1 MNQSAPSGFSD
12 RSTSRPSSSRWKGA
26 LMLLAIVGA
35 VGAAIWAAA
44 PAIQDRFSESDKDKY
59 AHLITETARRAP
71 FLVTANIQG
80 NLDSQGNAI
89 LSSSVEG
96 TTTIINIVPEGS
108 WVEEGDVV
116 CVLDSAML
124 VDMAKSQEIVVT
136 NANAAEAQAKEQ
148 LEVARAQGQ
157 SDIAAAEL
165 ALTLA
170 ELDLEK
176 YVDAEGEFSKLQNEL
191 EGNVA
196 LAKEEAVQSEE
207 TYEFTKRLVKK
218 GYKNQNELEAAR
230 IQVEKTK
237 LAVQKAEN
245 ELTVLEKYER
255 KRMVAELEA
264 NATEFVRVLDR
275 AKLTAKAAEVQAEQ
289 AYEAARKS
297 AELERE
303 KLVKL
308 QQQIE
313 NCTLI
318 APQAGEVVYA
328 NLPSQ
333 SRRGGGDGPAIE
345 EGAEVRERQPI
356 INLPD
361 VTKMKVDARVHES
374 LIGYLQAGLPAKVRV
389 DAYPDEF
396 FKSKVATVSS
406 VPMTGRWPNYDLRE
420 YEVIIHLTD
429 EVEKVRKLRPGLT
442 AQVEVLV
449 NSRQDVL
456 QVPVQS
462 VVGVAGKYFA
472 FVLAKG
478 GPQRRELKIGESNQT
493 DIEIIDGIADGERVI
508 MNPRTHFAEEIAEL
522 ATLLGA
528 ERNASMTD
536 ELTPGEL
543 PAAPLPDAA
552 GQPAAPGQAAPGGA
566 VPGAGGP
573 QRGGPRPPRGDAT
586 TGAEPGG
593 SPQGARPGGDPAQM
607 FARLDANRDGQLT
620 KDEVRGGLADRFAEA
635 DADSDGSL
643 TQSEIRAW
651 AAKNRPAGAA
661 SAPAGAASAP
671 AAAAPSPAGE

>member
-1 MNQSAPSGFSD
+1 MNQSASSAFSD
-12 RSTSRPSSSRWKGA
+12 RSSSRPTSSRWKGA
-26 LMLLAIVGA
+26 TVLLIVLVLLGA
-35 VGAAIWAAA
+35 GIWAASPRIA
-44 PAIQDRFSESDKDKY
+44 AQFSDSDEDRYS
-59 AHLITETARRAP
+59 HLITEAATKGA
-71 FLVTANIQG
+71 FLVTANVQG
-80 NLDSQGNAI
+80 NLDSQGNSI
-89 LSSSVEG
+89 MSSAVEG
-96 TTTIINIVPEGS
+96 TTTIITIVPEGS
-108 WVEEGDVV
+108 WVDEGDVV

-124 VDMAKSQEIVVT
+124 VDMAKTQEIVVT
-136 NANAAEAQAKEQ
+136 NADAAEAQAKEQ
-148 LEVARAQGQ
+148 LEVARAQGA

-170 ELDLEK
+170 DLDLEK
-176 YVDAEGEFSKLQNEL
+176 YIDGEFPKLQNEL
-191 EGNVA
+191 KGNVA
-196 LAKEEAVQSEE
+196 LALEEAVQSEE

-237 LAVQKAEN
+237 LAVQKAEE
-245 ELTVLEKYER
+245 ELKVLEKYEK
-255 KRMVAELEA
+255 KRTIAELEA
-264 NATEFVRVLDR
+264 NAEEFVRVRDR

-303 KLVKL
+303 KLAKL
-308 QQQIE
+308 LTQIE

-318 APQAGEVVYA
+318 APQSGEVVYA

-361 VTKMKVDARVHES
+361 VTKMKVDSRVHES

-396 FKSKVATVSS
+396 FKAKVATVSS

-429 EVEKVRKLRPGLT
+429 EIEKVKKLRPGLT

-449 NSRQDVL
+449 NSRQNVL

-462 VVGVAGKYFA
+462 VIGIGGKYFA
-472 FVLAKG
+472 FVLKKG
-478 GPQRRELKIGESNQT
+478 GPERRELKIGETNQT
-493 DIEIIDGIADGERVI
+493 DIEIIDGVAESEQVV

-522 ATLLGA
+522 ASILGA

-536 ELTPGEL
+536 DLAPGEL
-543 PAAPLPDAA
+543 PPTDPAA
-552 GQPAAPGQAAPGGA
+552 GPASLPGAPGAPGQRRPPGEGAPA
-566 VPGAGGP
+566 PGAGGP
-573 QRGGPRPPRGDAT
+573 QTPRGDAT
-586 TGAEPGG
+586 TQGGPNGGAEGG
-593 SPQGARPGGDPAQM
+593 PRRGGDPAQM
-607 FARLDANRDGQLT
+607 FARMDANQDGMLS
-620 KDEVRGGLADRFAEA
+620 KDEVRGGMADRFAEI
-635 DADSDGSL
+635 DSDSNGSL
-643 TQSEIRAW
+643 TSAEVAAW
-651 AAKNRPAGAA
+651 GSKNRPAG
-661 SAPAGAASAP
+661 GAAPP
-671 AAAAPSPAGE
+671 AAEAASPAGG

>member
-1 MNQSAPSGFSD
+1 MNQQAPSEFSD
-12 RSTSRPSSSRWKGA
+12 RSSSQPASSRWRGAILLLVVVGA
-26 LMLLAIVGA
+26 L
-35 VGAAIWAAA
+35 GAAGWAAR
-44 PAIQDRFSESDKDKY
+44 PMISERFARSEKNQY
-59 AHLITETARRAP
+59 NHLITEPARKGA
-71 FLVTANIQG
+71 FLVTANVQG

-96 TTTIINIVPEGS
+96 TTRIISIVPEGS

-124 VDMAKSQEIVVT
+124 VDEAKSQEIVVT
-136 NANAAEAQAKEQ
+136 NADSAEAQAKEQ
-148 LEVARAQGQ
+148 LEVTRAQGT
-157 SDIAAAEL
+157 SDIAAAKL

-170 ELDLEK
+170 DLDLEK
-176 YVDAEGEFSKLQNEL
+176 YKEGEYPKLLNEL
-191 EGNVA
+191 KGNEA
-196 LAKEEAVQSEE
+196 LALEEAVQSEE
-207 TYEFTKRLVKK
+207 TYEFTQRLVKK

-237 LAVQKAEN
+237 LAVQKAKE
-245 ELTVLEKYER
+245 ELKVLEQFER
-255 KRMVAELEA
+255 KRTIAELEA
-264 NATEFVRVLDR
+264 NATEFIRELQRVE
-275 AKLTAKAAEVQAEQ
+275 LTSKAAVIQAEQ
-289 AYEAARKS
+289 SYEAARKS

-303 KLVKL
+303 KLAKL
-308 QQQIE
+308 QRQIE

-361 VTKMKVDARVHES
+361 VTKMKVDSRVHES

-396 FKSKVATVSS
+396 FRAKVASVSS

-429 EVEKVRKLRPGLT
+429 DVEKVKRLRPGLT

-449 NSRQDVL
+449 SSRQDVL

-462 VVGVAGKYFA
+462 VVGVAGKYFG
-472 FVLAKG
+472 FVLTRE
-478 GPQRRELKIGESNQT
+478 GPQRRELKIGASNQT
-493 DIEIIDGIADGERVI
+493 DIEIIDGIAEGERVI
-508 MNPRTHFAEEIAEL
+508 MNPRTNFAVEIAEL

-528 ERNASMTD
+528 ERDSSMPDDLVD
-536 ELTPGEL
+536 E
-543 PAAPLPDAA
+543 PLPPTA
-552 GQPAAPGQAAPGGA
+552 
-566 VPGAGGP
+566 PGAGPDGGP
-573 QRGGPRPPRGDAT
+573 GRGPGQRGGADRQGGPAPGAGEQRQPRGDAT
-586 TGAEPGG
+586 TDSGPAGG
-593 SPQGARPGGDPAQM
+593 ERRGDPARM
-607 FARLDANRDGQLT
+607 FARMDTNQDGKLSR
-620 KDEVRGGLADRFAEA
+620 DEVRGGLADQFAEI
-635 DADSDGSL
+635 DADNDGSL
-643 TQSEIRAW
+643 TQAEVTAW
-651 AAKNRPAGAA
+651 AGRNQSAAGRTPPAQEAAA
-661 SAPAGAASAP
+661 STG
-671 AAAAPSPAGE
+671 G